1 TAILYFHSQTT
12 FVVDETT
19 TVIKEETIYYMT
31 SLLSQLTKLG
41 KPFKYMGMVTGHLNY
56 SLHTAGS
63 CFWDNSIDGSCMV
76 PRENESLYCIVRV
89 FGVAI

>member
-12 FVVDETT
+12 FFVDETT

-31 SLLSQLTKLG
+31 SLVSKINQCQ
-41 KPFKYMGMVTGHLNY
+41 PFKYMGMVTGHLNY